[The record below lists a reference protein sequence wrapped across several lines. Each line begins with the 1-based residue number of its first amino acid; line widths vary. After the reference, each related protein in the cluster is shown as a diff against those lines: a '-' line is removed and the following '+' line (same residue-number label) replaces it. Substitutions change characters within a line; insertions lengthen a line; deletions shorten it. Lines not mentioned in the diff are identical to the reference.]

1 MGARFTLVLAACLL
15 GPVLALPGV
24 ARAQAPSTQPVT
36 TTPDFVVSDVR
47 VQTIA
52 GFTYLYGST
61 RTSFQAMSEPVE
73 RTIAA
78 MEKAIT
84 EGKFRPS
91 GPLVFVYRD
100 LKDPGQPFTLDVG
113 FCVPDD
119 TAAFGDYKVR
129 KVEPFK
135 CATVLFSGPLSK
147 VPEAYNKVMGALPA
161 LNLKP
166 TTTVREFY
174 LYWETPDSPNNI
186 VQIQVGIE

>member
-1 MGARFTLVLAACLL
+1 MPLLTACLL
-15 GPVLALPGV
+15 APMLALSGIAHAAGP
-24 ARAQAPSTQPVT
+24 ATQPVA
-36 TTPDFVVSDVR
+36 TTPDYVISDVR

-52 GFTYLYGST
+52 GFTFLYDST

-84 EGKFRPS
+84 EGKIHPS

-100 LKDPGQPFTLDVG
+100 LKDPNQPFTLDVG
-113 FCVPDD
+113 FGVPDD
-119 TAAFGDYKVR
+119 TAAFGNYQVR

-135 CATVLFSGPLSK
+135 CATVLFSGPLAK
-147 VPEAYNKVMGALPA
+147 VPEAYNKLMGALPA

-174 LYWETPDSPNNI
+174 LYWETPDSQNNI
-186 VQIQVGIE
+186 VQIQVGVQ